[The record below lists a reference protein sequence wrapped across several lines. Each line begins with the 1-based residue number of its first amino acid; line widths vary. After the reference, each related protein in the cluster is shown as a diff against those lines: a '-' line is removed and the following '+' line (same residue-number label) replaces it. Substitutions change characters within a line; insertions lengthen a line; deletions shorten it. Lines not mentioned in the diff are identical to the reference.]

1 MYFSGPR
8 SVRFHFNSSSK
19 QLGPVGSRIAQIAS
33 VRQVPQVLQFGSLL
47 DSLLSICKLLLESW
61 DDSMTIMKNIQRVS

>member
-8 SVRFHFNSSSK
+8 SVRFHFNSSWETAGTS
-19 QLGPVGSRIAQIAS
+19 QWPQMAC
-33 VRQVPQVLQFGSLL
+33 VRHVLQLGSLL

-61 DDSMTIMKNIQRVS
+61 ERVQ